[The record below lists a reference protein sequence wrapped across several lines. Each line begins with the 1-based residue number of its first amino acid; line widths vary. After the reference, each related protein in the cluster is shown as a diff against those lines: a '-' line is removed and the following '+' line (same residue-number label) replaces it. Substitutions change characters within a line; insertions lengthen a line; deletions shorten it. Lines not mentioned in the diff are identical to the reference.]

1 MSFEIKRARGKT
13 AVFSGTRHHSS
24 SVPRLEELCIQKLLD
39 NANKIECVGDVPYY
53 ILEPLLK
60 KVTLAQ
66 LKQIE
71 AYNPQLVDDSDSDRP
86 WKQHCERAFPGRK
99 PRAGETWRDVFMRCE
114 QERDHQIEKIAKR
127 IRRHEERAVPARQT
141 QVVDNQLTGGKSR
154 AISATTVIKKTI
166 RNHIPIKGEP
176 SSSQSS
182 SSRPIV
188 KTSTVVIKRGTQNGS
203 SSSKSKTAPLM
214 QKSMQLFKS
223 RFRR

>member
-24 SVPRLEELCIQKLLD
+24 YVPRLEDLCIQKLLD

-71 AYNPQLVDDSDSDRP
+71 SYNPQLVDDPDSDKP
-86 WKQHCERAFPGRK
+86 WKQHCKRHFEGRK
-99 PRAGETWRDVFMRCE
+99 PREGESWRDMFIRCE
-114 QERDHQIEKIAKR
+114 RERDHKIDKIAKR
-127 IRRHEERAVPARQT
+127 IRKHEEKAVPARQT
-141 QVVDNQLTGGKSR
+141 RVVEQQPSGGRNR
-154 AISATTVIKKTI
+154 AMSATTVIKKTI
-166 RNHIPIKGEP
+166 RNHIPIKGEA
-176 SSSQSS
+176 SSS
-182 SSRPIV
+182 SSRPTTATT
-188 KTSTVVIKRGTQNGS
+188 TSTVVIRRDAHNGS
-203 SSSKSKTAPLM
+203 TSSKTKHAPLM
-214 QKSMQLFKS
+214 QKSLQLFKS

>member
-24 SVPRLEELCIQKLLD
+24 SVPRLEDLCIQKLLD

-71 AYNPQLVDDSDSDRP
+71 SYNPQLVDDPDSDKP
-86 WKQHCERAFPGRK
+86 WKQHCKRHFEGRK
-99 PRAGETWRDVFMRCE
+99 PRDGESWRDMFMRCE
-114 QERDHQIEKIAKR
+114 RERDHQIDKIAKR
-127 IRRHEERAVPARQT
+127 IKRSEAKAVPARQT
-141 QVVDNQLTGGKSR
+141 RVVEQQLTSGRNR

-166 RNHIPIKGEP
+166 RNQIPIKGEG
-176 SSSQSS
+176 SASS
-182 SSRPIV
+182 SSRPTTT
-188 KTSTVVIKRGTQNGS
+188 TSTVVIRRDAQNGS
-203 SSSKSKTAPLM
+203 TSSKPKHAPLM
-214 QKSMQLFKS
+214 QKSLQLFKS